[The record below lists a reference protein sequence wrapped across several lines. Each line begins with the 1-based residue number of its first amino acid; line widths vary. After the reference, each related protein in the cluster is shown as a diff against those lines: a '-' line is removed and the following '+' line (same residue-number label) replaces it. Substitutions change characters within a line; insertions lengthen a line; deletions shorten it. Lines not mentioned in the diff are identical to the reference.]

1 MSSEVN
7 DSFLITS
14 TNKEE
19 IYQIRSC
26 LISNKFCG
34 PDSIPTKR
42 LHLLQ
47 DQILNHLATIFDV
60 SNYRPSSLLSNIDKI
75 FEKLMH
81 RRLIE
86 FLEGK
91 QIFYYRQFGF
101 RKDFST
107 NYAILTS
114 LESIQKALD
123 D

>member
-1 MSSEVN
+1 MSSKIN

-19 IYQIRSC
+19 IYQIISC

-34 PDSIPTKR
+34 PNSIPTKR

-47 DQILNHLATIFDV
+47 DQILNHLATIFDL

-91 QIFYYRQFGF
+91 QIFYYRHSLGLEKISQQTMPFKLCWKAY
-101 RKDFST
+101 RKH
-107 NYAILTS
+107 
-114 LESIQKALD
+114 
-123 D
+123 